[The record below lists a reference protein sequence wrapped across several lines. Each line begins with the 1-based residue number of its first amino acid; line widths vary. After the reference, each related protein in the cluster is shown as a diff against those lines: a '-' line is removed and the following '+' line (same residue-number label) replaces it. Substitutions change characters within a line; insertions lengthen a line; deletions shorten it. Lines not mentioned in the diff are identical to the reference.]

1 MPIARKIRN
10 VRQTKQPKKQ
20 AIKRRKQDGRPKGT
34 FKKFKFEETKLGFLL
49 KYETPLEYE
58 LIINSIPFNPFPE
71 PPIEVIEIVT
81 RASKDPTFKKGKF
94 FRYLEEYRIH
104 GLCCRRAKKLTPER
118 MFYYESIRDKKMEL
132 FIKRNIQ
139 RINYMKKKHAIK

>member
-1 MPIARKIRN
+1 MPLARKIKN

-49 KYETPLEYE
+49 KYE
-58 LIINSIPFNPFPE
+58 LIINSIPTHPFPE

-81 RASKDPTFKKGKF
+81 KASKDPTFKKEKF
-94 FRYLEEYRIH
+94 FRYLEEYRKN
-104 GLCCRRAKKLTPER
+104 GLCCRRAKKLTTER
-118 MFYYESIRDKKMEL
+118 MVYYESIRDKKMEL
-132 FIKRNIQ
+132 FIKRNKQ
-139 RINYMKKKHAIK
+139 RINNMKKKYGIK